1 MRMGEGNHYRESKKI
16 SEVFSMRVG
25 VGGANTKSRRS
36 HNNVPIEKEDE
47 PFPFTYLFSKKKKRN
62 KGSQFF
68 FCLSLSKETDPRNK
82 RVNIIENRT
91 TT

>member
-47 PFPFTYLFSKKKKRN
+47 PFPFTYLFSKKKK
-62 KGSQFF
+62 KGIKDLNFF
-68 FCLSLSKETDPRNK
+68 FVFLSPKKPIREISGL
-82 RVNIIENRT
+82 I
-91 TT
+91 